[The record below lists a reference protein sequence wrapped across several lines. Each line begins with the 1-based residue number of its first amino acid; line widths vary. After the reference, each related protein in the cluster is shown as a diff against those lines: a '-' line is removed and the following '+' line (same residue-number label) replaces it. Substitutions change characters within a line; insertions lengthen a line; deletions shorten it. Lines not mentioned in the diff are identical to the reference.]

1 MLSADARDLKH
12 QDETAS
18 LINRAANQEV
28 EEMMENSRTKD
39 QKKYYE
45 IDKSKYDTYPLQK
58 IVFIT
63 VPYTVSPCFDI
74 NIYFVI

>member
-1 MLSADARDLKH
+1 MLCFIFLNLSSLKH

-58 IVFIT
+58 IIGIQKIKSFAVSKFIQ
-63 VPYTVSPCFDI
+63 F
-74 NIYFVI
+74 